1 MKWLGI
7 LILMLLLVC
16 CKEKHYGYAKARITK
31 IEYKTIG
38 GGYYKTKFL
47 CSFRYH
53 GKEETGY
60 ALGQMHFSAV
70 SEADIG
76 DSILIKFD
84 TENIKE
90 SVVRDI
96 FYSEKNIYG
105 QPVDN
110 SFYRGKYNQLE

>member
-1 MKWLGI
+1 MVAAIIKLSFCARFVI
-7 LILMLLLVC
+7 MAKKRLDMLW
-16 CKEKHYGYAKARITK
+16 
-31 IEYKTIG
+31 
-38 GGYYKTKFL
+38 
-47 CSFRYH
+47 
-53 GKEETGY
+53 GKCI
-60 ALGQMHFSAV
+60 FSAV

-96 FYSEKNIYG
+96 FYREKNIYG